1 MASEPLLTPH
11 TSDARRWVAAL
22 REAAF
27 AFCATSGRVV
37 AWNSHAETLLGYSE
51 AAALQGLHVES
62 LWGAAV
68 ALVSASPRTL
78 SIHRRDGTVVLAQ
91 VSLSP
96 LADDPDAPMLA
107 LVRGDDPPGR
117 PRELLFRSVFEQAAT
132 GIAVADLKGH
142 LIECNQAFQDLI
154 GFKQRELRHLSFT
167 ALSHPDD
174 RKLVTDPFRELL
186 EGKRDY
192 CDVKKR
198 LVHKDGRIVWVQMT
212 VSLVKDELLRP
223 MYCMALV
230 NDITDDRRAEYRAS
244 IQQALTTIMAENPP
258 VPMALV
264 HVMQAI
270 CKTFD
275 WQIGEFWSP
284 EEGAGGLRRHAS
296 WQVPGLSASDFTML
310 GQHLTMGAGEGL
322 PGMVWSNG
330 THAWFTDVLR
340 ESNFLR
346 RRMAE
351 QAGIKGALAFPVRS
365 STGMLGVLLFAYRD
379 FRPPDPNL
387 LAMLSDFGVQ
397 LGQFLMR
404 KEAERQLKLLG
415 AIVNSSGQAIVGT
428 DLQGSITSWN
438 PSAERL
444 FGYAA
449 EEALGKPYQGLFSGA
464 QVVELDVAFEHV
476 LEGAPPP
483 RIALMAMSKQ
493 GKATDVWVTPSRITD
508 EQGGTAGLSMTVTQA
523 TTR

>member
-1 MASEPLLTPH
+1 MASEPLLTPEI
-11 TSDARRWVAAL
+11 SDARRWVAML
-22 REAAF
+22 HEAAF
-27 AFCATSGRVV
+27 AFCPPSGRIV
-37 AWNSHAETLLGYSE
+37 AWNAHAEALMGYAE
-51 AAALQGLHVES
+51 ATAVQGLHVES
-62 LWGAAV
+62 LWGAGV
-68 ALVSASPRTL
+68 ALASAGPRTL
-78 SIHRRDGTVVLAQ
+78 SIHRRDGTVVLTQ

-96 LADDPDAPMLA
+96 LAGEPDAPMLA
-107 LVRGDDPPGR
+107 LVRGDEPPGR

-132 GIAVADLKGH
+132 GLAVADLKGH

-174 RKLVTDPFRELL
+174 RKLVSDPFRELL
-186 EGKRDY
+186 EGKRDF

-198 LVHKDGRIVWVQMT
+198 LVRKDGSIVWVQMT

-223 MYCMALV
+223 QYCMVLV
-230 NDITDDRRAEYRAS
+230 NDISDDRREEQRAS
-244 IQQALTTIMAENPP
+244 IQRALTMIMAENPP
-258 VPMALV
+258 APMALV

-275 WQIGEFWSP
+275 WQIGEYWAP
-284 EEGAGGLRRHAS
+284 DDGAGGLRRQAS

-351 QAGIKGALAFPVRS
+351 QAGLKGALAFPVRS
-365 STGMLGVLLFAYRD
+365 STGMLGVLLFAYGD
-379 FRPPDPNL
+379 FRPPDQSL

-397 LGQFLMR
+397 MGQFLMR
-404 KEAERQLKLLG
+404 KEAERHLKLLG

-449 EEALGKPYQGLFSGA
+449 EEAVGKPYQGLFSA
-464 QVVELDVAFEHV
+464 TQVAELDVALEHV
-476 LEGAPPP
+476 LHGAPPP
-483 RIALMAMSKQ
+483 RIALLALSKQ

-508 EQGGTAGLSMTVTQA
+508 EHGGTAGLSMTVTQA